1 MMRKIVTFVL
11 LLICLSVTSVAQVG
25 GGMTDKQVVEYV
37 QNGLLQGKSQQQIST
52 ELARRGVTKEQAER
66 VKLLYEQQKKNGKNS
81 SSSTRKGAVVPRTG
95 LRKRKTERTAVIT
108 SIKILIL
115 MILRRK
121 KKFLFINM

>member
-81 SSSTRKGAVVPRTG
+81 SSSTLDNTKGRR
-95 LRKRKTERTAVIT
+95 LSNEL
-108 SIKILIL
+108 KILRSVSML
-115 MILRRK
+115 LFFPFYFLR
-121 KKFLFINM
+121 

>member
-11 LLICLSVTSVAQVG
+11 LLICLSVTSVAQMG

-81 SSSTRKGAVVPRTG
+81 SSSTLDNTKG
-95 LRKRKTERTAVIT
+95 KTERTAVIT

>member
-11 LLICLSVTSVAQVG
+11 LLICLSVTSVAQMG

-66 VKLLYEQQKKNGKNS
+66 VKLLYEQ
-81 SSSTRKGAVVPRTG
+81 PRTG